1 MSERA
6 ATPTLVVME
15 HETPQ
20 SDPQSHVYEPPQVTD
35 YGSLA
40 ELTAGGPA
48 GVVTDADFPAHTPSG
63 DLTFS

>member
-1 MSERA
+1 LPERA

-20 SDPQSHVYEPPQVTD
+20 GDPQSHVYEPPQVTD

-48 GVVTDADFPAHTPSG
+48 GEFTDADFPADTPRG

>member
-1 MSERA
+1 
-6 ATPTLVVME
+6 ME

-20 SDPQSHVYEPPQVTD
+20 GDPQSHVYEPPQVTD

-48 GVVTDADFPAHTPSG
+48 GEFTDADFPADTPRG